1 MILTVRNNLGLEFM
15 HECQEFIGYDVF
27 VEARDHWGYDWET
40 YLVLNGSE
48 ILENVLNPNTL
59 DPQNVQRIH

>member
-1 MILTVRNNLGLEFM
+1 M